1 MGLDTLSYEKLAPS
15 LFEKEVLKEDVVVD
29 TKQITDPAF
38 EIGCLEA
45 QISDMLLG
53 VQINPES
60 GPEID
65 ILIEN
70 YNEAIAIL
78 KS

>member
-1 MGLDTLSYEKLAPS
+1 MGLDTLNYEKVAPS
-15 LFEKEVLKEDVVVD
+15 SFTKEILKESVVVD
-29 TKQITDPAF
+29 TKQINDPAF

-45 QISDMLLG
+45 QISDMLVG

-70 YNEAIAIL
+70 YNKAIAIL